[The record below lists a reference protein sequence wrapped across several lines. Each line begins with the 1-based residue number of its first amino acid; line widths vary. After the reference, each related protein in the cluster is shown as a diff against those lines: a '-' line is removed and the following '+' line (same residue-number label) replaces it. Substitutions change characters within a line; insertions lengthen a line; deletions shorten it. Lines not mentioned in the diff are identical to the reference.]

1 MSISIKPCANF
12 KAKFA
17 VLVPALKA
25 RGDGAAIV
33 YVTTQK
39 QSEEV
44 AQELRDQH
52 GIEARPY
59 HAGLKADDRKIV
71 QDWFIGGNGVVVAT
85 IAFGMGI
92 DKANI
97 RMVAHFQLPK
107 TLENYSCVR
116 IWYRSPPSLTSP
128 SRQARDRSRGT

>member
-1 MSISIKPCANF
+1 MGAKAHLACGSLSISIKPCANF

-17 VLVPALKA
+17 VLVPALKS

-39 QSEEV
+39 QAEEV
-44 AQELRDQH
+44 AQELHDLH
-52 GIEARPY
+52 EIEARPY
-59 HAGLKADDRKIV
+59 HAGLKADDRKTI

-107 TLENYSCVR
+107 TLENYSCV
-116 IWYRSPPSLTSP
+116 WPF
-128 SRQARDRSRGT
+128 